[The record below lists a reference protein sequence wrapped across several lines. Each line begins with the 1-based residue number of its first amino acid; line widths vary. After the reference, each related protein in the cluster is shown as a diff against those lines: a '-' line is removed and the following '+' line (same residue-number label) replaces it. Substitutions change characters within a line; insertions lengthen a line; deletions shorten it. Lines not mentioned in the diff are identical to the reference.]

1 MSRNG
6 HNISIKLFQNTR
18 RRSFNSECLAT
29 ITAKKIKQAMNHLSP
44 GCDQTILTCHIY
56 CENIVTNF
64 QAVKGRCQKL
74 LSGFFPSRGG
84 VPPLSAKLF
93 WAQCLSVKGGGVPP
107 NSVKEKNGSKRAK
120 IGVFW
125 PKTAVF

>member
-74 LSGFFPSRGG
+74 LSGFFPLREYGKSFCQKTLSGKGG
-84 VPPLSAKLF
+84 YTPPLNGKLPKIF
-93 WAQCLSVKGGGVPP
+93 LKKWVKKG
-107 NSVKEKNGSKRAK
+107 
-120 IGVFW
+120 
-125 PKTAVF
+125 